1 VDDHVW
7 RRFEEGRVPMRTIV
21 RAYRESL
28 EAVLPHVASLCESL
42 EGKTVVTADH
52 GNLLGERARP
62 YLPWSQHHA
71 HPDFATA
78 EALVKVPWL
87 VRETDTRKRA
97 VAEPPT
103 RGRPEYDAAELD
115 RKLNALGYA

>member
-1 VDDHVW
+1 MD
-7 RRFEEGRVPMRTIV
+7 TIE

-28 EAVLPHVASLCESL
+28 EEVLPYVDSLCETL
-42 EGKTVVTADH
+42 KGKTVVTSDH

-62 YLPWSQHHA
+62 YLPWSQRHA
-71 HPDFATA
+71 HPDYATA

-87 VRETDTRKRA
+87 VREATSRKRT

-103 RGRPEYDAAELD
+103 QGRPEYDEEDLN
-115 RKLNALGYA
+115 RKLNALGYT